1 MANVGLSGR
10 KEHDLRRKFMI
21 EFSETKDLLYKMDP
35 GQLDLYDACFG
46 TEGIM
51 GELIV
56 LIEKKAREMLD
67 LRIQLGKDPIE
78 G

>member
-1 MANVGLSGR
+1 M
-10 KEHDLRRKFMI
+10 M

-67 LRIQLGKDPIE
+67 LRI
-78 G
+78 